1 MADTTLRRE
10 HQGTLARLAVGLLFA
25 LTTLVVGATPAL
37 AAAHPDIPPPPSER
51 STTTTTE
58 TRSSSTSSTA
68 RRSATTGDD
77 PVSQAQLADV
87 NQRLDRATSTAT
99 IALVVSVVALLLA
112 AIGVVLSRTGR
123 RSTPGGG

>member
-10 HQGTLARLAVGLLFA
+10 HQGILARLAVGLLFA

-51 STTTTTE
+51 STTTTE